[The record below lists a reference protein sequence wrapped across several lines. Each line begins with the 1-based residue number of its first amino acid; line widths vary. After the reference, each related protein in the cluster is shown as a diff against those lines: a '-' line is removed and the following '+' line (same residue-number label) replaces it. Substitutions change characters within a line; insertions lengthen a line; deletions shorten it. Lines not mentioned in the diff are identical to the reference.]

1 MLALGRAARLLA
13 RSASVFPAMAS
24 LSPAAAASPK
34 RLRVYSSAA
43 AADGDSL
50 NGTGSGKRVGTH
62 NGSFHCDE
70 ALGCF
75 LIRLTSQFTGADVVR
90 TRDSQILDTLDA
102 VLDVGGVYDPS
113 RHRYDHHQKGFNE
126 VFGHGFNTKLSSA
139 GLVYKH
145 FGKEIIAKELGVSED
160 HEDVHHLY
168 LAIYKSFVEALDA
181 IDNGINRYDTDQPP
195 KYVNNTHLSS
205 RVGRLN
211 PDWTDPDQSPEK
223 ENMAFQQAMMLA
235 GGEFLESVRFHVKSW
250 LPARSIV
257 MECLLS
263 RGNVDPSGEIM
274 VFDRF
279 CPWKLHLFELEEEL
293 KIEPLTK
300 YVLYQDERSK
310 SWRVQAVSVAP
321 DRFESRKALPEKWRG
336 MRDDELSRETGIPGC
351 VFVHMSGFIGGNK
364 TYEGALEMARAALK
378 C

>member
-1 MLALGRAARLLA
+1 MRDERAVVRPQIPNP
-13 RSASVFPAMAS
+13 FPM
-24 LSPAAAASPK
+24 AAAAGATSPK

-43 AADGDSL
+43 DSS
-50 NGTGSGKRVGTH
+50 NGAGNGKRVGTH

-75 LIRLTSQFTGADVVR
+75 LIRLTSQFAGADVVR
-90 TRDSQILDTLDA
+90 TRDPQILDSLEA

-145 FGKEIIAKELGVSED
+145 FGKEIIAKELQLNED
-160 HEDVHHLY
+160 HEDVHRVY

-181 IDNGINRYDTDQPP
+181 IDNGINQYDTELPP

-205 RVGRLN
+205 RVGRFN

-223 ENMAFQQAMMLA
+223 ENAAFQQAMALA
-235 GGEFLESVRFHVKSW
+235 GSEFMETVRFHVKSW

-274 VFDRF
+274 VLDRF
-279 CPWKLHLFELEEEL
+279 CPWKLHLFELEQEL
-293 KIEPLTK
+293 KTDPLTK

-310 SWRVQAVSVAP
+310 SWRVQAVSLAP
-321 DRFESRKALPEKWRG
+321 DRFESRQALPEKWRG
-336 MRDDELSRETGIPGC
+336 LRDDELSKETGIPGC
-351 VFVHMSGFIGGNK
+351 VFIHMSGFIGGNK

>member
-1 MLALGRAARLLA
+1 MLAAAWRVSQRAVTSPLLGIG
-13 RSASVFPAMAS
+13 RSQIRSPFPTMAS
-24 LSPAAAASPK
+24 LSPAAASSPK

-43 AADGDSL
+43 ADGDGAG
-50 NGTGSGKRVGTH
+50 NGKRVGTH

-75 LIRLTSQFTGADVVR
+75 LIRLTSQFAGADVVR
-90 TRDSQILDTLDA
+90 TRDPQILDTLDA

-145 FGKEIIAKELGVSED
+145 FGKEIIAKELGVNED
-160 HEDVHHLY
+160 HEDVYRLY
-168 LAIYKSFVEALDA
+168 IAIYKSFVEALDA
-181 IDNGINRYDTDQPP
+181 IDNGINQYDTDQPP

-223 ENMAFQQAMMLA
+223 ENAAFQQAMLLA
-235 GGEFLESVRFHVKSW
+235 GGEF
-250 LPARSIV
+250 
-257 MECLLS
+257 ME
-263 RGNVDPSGEIM
+263 
-274 VFDRF
+274 
-279 CPWKLHLFELEEEL
+279 
-293 KIEPLTK
+293 
-300 YVLYQDERSK
+300 DERSQ
-310 SWRVQAVSVAP
+310 SWRVQAVAVAP

-336 MRDDELSRETGIPGC
+336 MRDDELSAETGIPGC

>member
-1 MLALGRAARLLA
+1 MLAAAWRLSQRAVTSSLLGIGRPQI
-13 RSASVFPAMAS
+13 RSPFLTMAH
-24 LSPAAAASPK
+24 LSPAAAASLK

-43 AADGDSL
+43 ADGA
-50 NGTGSGKRVGTH
+50 GSGKRVGTH

-75 LIRLTSQFTGADVVR
+75 LIRLTSQFAGADVVR

-139 GLVYKH
+139 GLGYRILPWTMLIDNSH
-145 FGKEIIAKELGVSED
+145 FGKEIIAKELGVNED
-160 HEDVHHLY
+160 HEDVHRLY
-168 LAIYKSFVEALDA
+168 LAIYKSFIE
-181 IDNGINRYDTDQPP
+181 
-195 KYVNNTHLSS
+195 
-205 RVGRLN
+205 
-211 PDWTDPDQSPEK
+211 
-223 ENMAFQQAMMLA
+223 
-235 GGEFLESVRFHVKSW
+235 
-250 LPARSIV
+250 
-257 MECLLS
+257 
-263 RGNVDPSGEIM
+263 
-274 VFDRF
+274 
-279 CPWKLHLFELEEEL
+279 WKLHLFELEEEL
-293 KIEPLTK
+293 KIDPLTK
-300 YVLYQDERSK
+300 YVLYQDVRSQ

-321 DRFESRKALPEKWRG
+321 DRFESRKALPWRG
-336 MRDDELSRETGIPGC
+336 MRDDELSAETGIPNC